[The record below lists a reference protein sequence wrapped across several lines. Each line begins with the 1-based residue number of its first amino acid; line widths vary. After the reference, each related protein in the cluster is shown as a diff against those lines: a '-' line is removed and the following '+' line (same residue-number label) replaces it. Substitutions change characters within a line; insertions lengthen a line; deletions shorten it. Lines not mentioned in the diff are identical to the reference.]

1 MHKRG
6 RSTDVD
12 NLADLSVSLGR
23 IHLKNPVL
31 VASGTFGYGEEYQD
45 LVEAAE
51 LGGIITKAVTLEP
64 REGNP
69 PPRLAETPAGLLNS
83 IGLENPGI
91 EVFLKEKL
99 PRLKRLKTR
108 IIVNIA
114 GEKKTEYLDLAERLG
129 RETGIDA
136 LEVNISCPNVQEGG
150 LVFGTRADLAFS
162 LVKGLRQATDL
173 PLIVKLTPNVTDVT
187 EIAQAAKE
195 GGAEALSLI
204 NTILG
209 MAIDV
214 NTRRPKIGAIT
225 GGLSGPAIRPVAV
238 RMVHQTHQ
246 KVDLPLI
253 GMGGIAC
260 AEDALE
266 FVLAGATAVAVGTA
280 NLVDPTV
287 SPKIIEGLR
296 QYLKKGGIHSFQ
308 SLIGTLRV

>member
-1 MHKRG
+1 M
-6 RSTDVD
+6 D

-45 LVEAAE
+45 LVEAAQ

-99 PRLKRLKTR
+99 PKLRKLKTR

-114 GEKKTEYLDLAERLG
+114 GEKKTEYLDLAEKLD

-214 NTRRPKIGAIT
+214 NSRRSKIGAIT

-238 RMVHQTHQ
+238 RMVHQTFQ

-280 NLVDPTV
+280 NLVDPTI
-287 SPKIIEGLR
+287 SLKIIEGLR
-296 QYLKKGGIHSFQ
+296 QYLKKGGVHSFQ